1 MLFGKYINKYYRKYA
16 ILFIIGILA
25 LVLVD
30 VSQLFVPQFLGN
42 IVDILSDGNITSED
56 QTKII
61 SMIIATLVVALV
73 MMLGRFLWR
82 VTIFRASFKIEA
94 QLREEMF
101 LKAERLSQRYYH
113 ENNVGTVMAWFTN
126 DIETIQDYIGWGTI
140 MLVDAFFMGV
150 LVLVRMFMLEP
161 ILTLIALIPI
171 ILIAVWGAIVEVFM
185 SKKWEM
191 RQQSFDDLYHFSQ
204 ETFTG
209 ISVIKA
215 FVKETQELHAF
226 AKKAKHDKDVNV
238 SFVRISVLFDC
249 AIWIIISLILSTI
262 MGFGGWFIY
271 SAVKGTPV
279 VIFNHTINIRA
290 GSLVTFMGYM
300 DILVWPM
307 MAMGQIV
314 SMRSRAKTSL
324 KRITHFLDEEE
335 EICDIDG
342 SVELKDSKGQ
352 ITFNHFSFAYPNN
365 KEEVLKDISLEIQ
378 AGETVGIVGKI
389 GSGKTTL
396 ANSLLR
402 LYNIKKNAIK
412 IDGIDL
418 MSISLKSLRNNIA
431 YVPQD
436 NFLFSEKIKDNI
448 GFYSEEATDDVV
460 LEAAKFA
467 DIDEDVKGFVH
478 KYETVLG
485 ERGVTVSGGQKQRI
499 SIARAFIKKSPV
511 MILDDSVSAVDVKT
525 EETILKNIK
534 EERKGMTTLVVASR
548 VSTVSHL
555 DKIIVLNDGAL
566 EAFGTHQELLKTSE
580 TYKTMVYLQKLEE
593 EVKGGDYRGS

>member
-1 MLFGKYINKYYRKYA
+1 MLFGKYINKYYSKYA

-56 QTKII
+56 QAKII

-271 SAVKGTPV
+271 SAVKGTPI
-279 VIFNHTINIRA
+279 VIFNHTIDIRA

-352 ITFNHFSFAYPNN
+352 ITFNHFSFTYPNN

-499 SIARAFIKKSPV
+499 SIARAFIKKSPI

>member
-1 MLFGKYINKYYRKYA
+1 MIFGKYINKYYRKYA
-16 ILFIIGILA
+16 IFFIIGVAA
-25 LVLVD
+25 LILVD
-30 VSQLFVPQFLGN
+30 VAQLFVPQFLGN
-42 IVDILSDGNITSED
+42 IVDILSDGTITAED
-56 QTKII
+56 QSQII
-61 SMIIATLVVALV
+61 YMIIATLVVAAV

-94 QLREEMF
+94 HLREEMF

-126 DIETIQDYIGWGTI
+126 DIETVQDYIGWGTI
-140 MLVDAFFMGV
+140 MLVDAFFMSI
-150 LVLVRMFMLEP
+150 LVLVRMFLLEP
-161 ILTLIALIPI
+161 VLTAIALIPI

-191 RQQSFDDLYHFSQ
+191 RQESFDSLYHFSQ

-226 AKKAKHDKDVNV
+226 AKKARHDKDVNV

-249 AIWIIISLILSTI
+249 AIWLIISLILSTI

-271 SAVKGTPV
+271 SAIQGSPIV
-279 VIFNHTINIRA
+279 FLSHTIDIRA
-290 GSLVTFMGYM
+290 GELVTFMGYM

-324 KRITHFLDEEE
+324 KRITHFMDEEE
-335 EICDIDG
+335 EVSDRDG
-342 SVELKDSKGQ
+342 SVELKDAKGE
-352 ITFNHFSFAYPNN
+352 ITFNHFSFAYPNS
-365 KEEVLKDISLEIQ
+365 KDTALKDISLEIK
-378 AGETVGIVGKI
+378 AGETIGIVGKI

-402 LYNIKKNAIK
+402 LYNVEDNSIQ
-412 IDGIDL
+412 IDGVDL

-436 NFLFSEKIKDNI
+436 NFLFSEQIKENI
-448 GFYSEEATDDVV
+448 GFYSEEVDDATIQ
-460 LEAAKFA
+460 EAAVFA
-467 DIDEDVKGFVH
+467 DIHEDVQGFIH

-499 SIARAFIKKSPV
+499 SIARAYIKKAPI

-534 EERKGMTTLVVASR
+534 EARKGMTTLVVASR

-555 DKIIVLNDGAL
+555 DKIIVLNDGEL
-566 EAFGTHQELLKTSE
+566 EAFGSHSELMKTSE

-593 EVKGGDYRGS
+593 EVKGGDNRG